1 MAETSLSRDR
11 LRRLAELHPERG
23 RVLSVFLN
31 LDPSQFATAPAKA
44 SAVTSIM
51 TEAAQQVEDA
61 KLDHDERQWLR
72 ADLERVRE
80 LLTADDLADDG
91 TQAVAVYAC
100 EPAELLES
108 VHLPR
113 PLGSRVVIDDSPFV
127 EPLVTATPDGSW
139 VLMLANRRSAR
150 LFSGAPGALE
160 ETDRIEDNVHQQHSQ
175 GGWSQ
180 ARYERSV
187 DQDVENHLK
196 GVADVLFRR
205 FKLSPFDHLL
215 IGAPEETLSDLEGAL
230 HPYLR
235 ERVVDRIH
243 IDVENSGIDDVR
255 AAAVQAEEGYLRRRE
270 REALDRLEEGVGR
283 GGRAAAGLDEVLS
296 ALNEYRVEILLLGDG
311 FEAAGYRDTSSGLI
325 TSEDRSGPV
334 DEAAL
339 ERVDD
344 LVEVAIEKALEGSAE
359 VMRVRFH
366 DDLDAHGGIGAVLR
380 Y

>member
-1 MAETSLSRDR
+1 MADSLTRDR
-11 LRRLAELHPERG
+11 IRRLAELHPERG

-44 SAVTSIM
+44 SAVTSVM
-51 TEAAQQVEDA
+51 NDATHQVEQA
-61 KLDHDERQWLR
+61 ELDHDERQWLR

-80 LLTADDLADDG
+80 ALSADDLADDG
-91 TQAVAVYAC
+91 TQAVVVYAC
-100 EPAELLES
+100 EPAELLET

-113 PLGSRVVIDDSPFV
+113 PLDNRVVIEDSPFV
-127 EPLVTATPDGSW
+127 EPLVGAMPDGSW
-139 VLMLANRRSAR
+139 VLLLANRRTGR
-150 LFSGAPGALE
+150 LFFGEPGNLE
-160 ETDRIEDNVHQQHSQ
+160 ETDRIEDNVHSQHSQ

-187 DQDVENHLK
+187 DQDVENHLA

-215 IGAPEETLSDLEGAL
+215 VGAPEETVSDLEGAL

-235 ERVVDRIH
+235 ERIAGRVQ
-243 IDVENSGIDDVR
+243 IDVENTTVADVR
-255 AAAVQAEEGYLRRRE
+255 QAALEAERKYRRGRE

-283 GGRAAAGLDEVLS
+283 GERAAAGLDEVVG
-296 ALNEYRVEILLLGDG
+296 ALNEYRVDTLMLGES
-311 FEAAGYRDTSSGLI
+311 FTASGYRDRSSGLLAG
-325 TSEDRSGPV
+325 EDRSGPV

-339 ERVDD
+339 EPADD
-344 LVEVAIEKALEGSAE
+344 LVELMVEKALEQSAQ
-359 VMRVRFH
+359 VMRVRYH
-366 DDLDAHGGIGAVLR
+366 DDLERHGGIGAILR

>member
-1 MAETSLSRDR
+1 MADTLSRDR
-11 LRRLAELHPERG
+11 LRRLAELRPDQG

-31 LDPSQFATAPAKA
+31 LDPSEFATAPAKA
-44 SAVTSIM
+44 SAVTSVM
-51 TEAAQQVEDA
+51 NEAAHQVEDA
-61 KLDHDERQWLR
+61 ELDHDERQWLR
-72 ADLERVRE
+72 SDLERVRE
-80 LLTADDLADDG
+80 VLEADDLADDG

-100 EPAELLES
+100 APAELLET
-108 VHLPR
+108 VRLPR
-113 PLGSRVVIDDSPFV
+113 PLDSRVVINDSPFV
-127 EPLVTATPDGSW
+127 EPLVAAVPDGSW
-139 VLMLANRRSAR
+139 VLLLANRRSAR
-150 LFSGAPGALE
+150 LFFGTPGELE

-187 DQDVENHLK
+187 DKDVEEHLS

-215 IGAPEETLSDLEGAL
+215 IGAPEETVGDLEAAL

-235 ERVVDRIH
+235 ERIAGKVQV
-243 IDVENSGIDDVR
+243 DVENSGIDDVR
-255 AAAVQAEEGYLRRRE
+255 AAALAAEEAWQQGRE
-270 REALDRLEEGVGR
+270 REALDRLAAGVGR
-283 GGRAAAGLDEVLS
+283 GERAAAGLDDVLA
-296 ALNEYRVEILLLGDG
+296 ALNEFRVETLLLAPG
-311 FEAAGYRDTSSGLI
+311 FDAAGYRDASSGLI

-334 DEAAL
+334 DEGAL

-344 LVEVAIEKALEGSAE
+344 LAEVVIEKAIEQSAE

-366 DDLDAHGGIGAVLR
+366 DDLEQHGGIAALLR